1 MTIFWDWNG
10 TMIADVPLAIKLN
23 NRVFAAH
30 GYKRTNEEEYRRL
43 MRHPVKEF
51 YMDLG
56 VTEEDFPLIAREWNE
71 GYIDGFGEVP
81 LAPDVPEAVRRFH
94 DAGFRQVI
102 ISASQQDALRRQV
115 ALFPELEGM
124 FDQVLGLAD
133 FYAVSKV
140 QLARDFLQ
148 RDGLDPSDAVFLG
161 DTTHDAE
168 TARAIGCRCYLV
180 AGGHQGEAALR
191 QAGVPVLKSLR
202 EIFPI
207 LGV

>member
-10 TMIADVPLAIKLN
+10 TMIADVPLAVKLN

-30 GYKRTNEEEYRRL
+30 GYKQTNAEEYRRL

-56 VTEEDFPLIAREWNE
+56 VREEDFPLIAKEWNE

-115 ALFPELEGM
+115 ALFPELKGM
-124 FDQVLGLAD
+124 FDEVLGLAD

-148 RDGLDPSDAVFLG
+148 RDGLDPTDAVFLG
-161 DTTHDAE
+161 DTSHDVE
-168 TARAIGCRCYLV
+168 TAQAIGCKCYLV
-180 AGGHQGEAALR
+180 AGGHQCEEALR
-191 QAGVPVLKSLR
+191 QTGAPVLGSLR